1 MRQLTRFQT
10 GYSVNFGMISDPV
23 FDAYYPKAVATTSLD
38 GIKQILK
45 DANLYVAQQH
55 YTISLLQPM
64 SFGFYQPWLHGYNAQ
79 FFGVSGPAIGAL
91 LLGYYPPR
99 FWIDQNMKKTMGR

>member
-1 MRQLTRFQT
+1 
-10 GYSVNFGMISDPV
+10 
-23 FDAYYPKAVATTSLD
+23 
-38 GIKQILK
+38 
-45 DANLYVAQQH
+45 
-55 YTISLLQPM
+55 M